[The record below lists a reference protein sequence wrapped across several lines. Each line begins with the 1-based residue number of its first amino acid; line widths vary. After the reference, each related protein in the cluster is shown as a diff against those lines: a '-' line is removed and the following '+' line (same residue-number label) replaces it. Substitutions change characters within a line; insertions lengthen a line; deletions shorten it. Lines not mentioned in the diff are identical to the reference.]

1 MRKHL
6 LRYLIFLLPA
16 LAVSWLA
23 RPLTGVFSAEGLAG
37 ARWFFAFFMLLGYGL
52 CTAVFAYRHPRAAA
66 AFTLYYT
73 GFNLLIITAFYS
85 ADYGAAA
92 YGFLRDYGGA
102 LSYVPLGVF
111 VDALLEFNI
120 RHEVV
125 VTLILAASMGLG
137 FLAGLFRRRSSPDP
151 YRPVIG

>member
-1 MRKHL
+1 MRRYI

-16 LAVSWLA
+16 LAVSLLVSPLA
-23 RPLTGVFSAEGLAG
+23 GILSAGVLSG
-37 ARWFFAFFMLLGYGL
+37 ARWFLAFFMIFGYGL

-66 AFTLYYT
+66 AFILYYT

-102 LSYVPLGVF
+102 LSYVPLGII
-111 VDALLEFNI
+111 VDALLDFNI

-125 VTLILAASMGLG
+125 VTLLLAASMALG
-137 FLAGLFRRRSSPDP
+137 FLGGVFRRRSSPDP
-151 YRPVIG
+151 YRPTIG